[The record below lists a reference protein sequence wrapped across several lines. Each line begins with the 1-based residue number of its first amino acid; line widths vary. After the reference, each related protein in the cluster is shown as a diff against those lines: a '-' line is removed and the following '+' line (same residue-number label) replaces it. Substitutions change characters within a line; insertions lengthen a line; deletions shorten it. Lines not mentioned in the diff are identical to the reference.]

1 MSTHTAAMS
10 DTRSAPVNS
19 SGFFRRLIG
28 CVLFVLVIAGSFA
41 LFQRYQENLSRD
53 QMTILTI
60 LAVGMATGAAIRSS
74 FYKWSGWVLFFVA
87 LMLLPVGML
96 ALGFFTNW
104 QIGLGPIEPW
114 LNGDVDVEQLLHLG
128 GGMIVS
134 AITLAAWRKPKPK
147 VQQEAPVSHHD
158 VDRRESERTPSSVQP
173 VKHVRFLRGNPS
185 KPAKIA
191 QGLSWLP
198 KIKGF
203 PKFHWGK
210 KKAVNDKLVVSVDRK
225 RTRLGFQR
233 MFKRKPN
240 VNLALVENHRCP
252 YCLEDV
258 KLSDPRGIKKC
269 EVCGAVHHADCWDV
283 TGECQV
289 PHLNT

>member
-1 MSTHTAAMS
+1 MSTQTAAMS

-28 CVLFVLVIAGSFA
+28 CLLFVLVISGFFA
-41 LFQRYQENLSRD
+41 FFQRYQENLTRS

-60 LAVGMATGAAIRSS
+60 LAVGLATGAAVRSS
-74 FYKWSGWVLFFVA
+74 FYKWSGWILFFVT
-87 LMLLPVGML
+87 LVILPVSML
-96 ALGFFTNW
+96 ALGYFTNW

-114 LNGDVDVEQLLHLG
+114 LNGKVDIEQILHLVS
-128 GGMIVS
+128 GMIVS
-134 AITLAAWRKPKPK
+134 VITLAAWRKPKAKLQP
-147 VQQEAPVSHHD
+147 EAPVSHQEFG
-158 VDRRESERTPSSVQP
+158 RRELERTPSSARP
-173 VKHVRFLRGNPS
+173 VKHVRFLHGNSS
-185 KPAKIA
+185 KPAKIGQRA
-191 QGLSWLP
+191 SWFP
-198 KIKGF
+198 KFKGF
-203 PKFHWGK
+203 PKFHWAK
-210 KKAVNDKLVVSVDRK
+210 SKAVDEKLIVSVDRK
-225 RTRLGFQR
+225 RTSLGFQR

-252 YCLEDV
+252 YCLEEV

-269 EVCGAVHHADCWDV
+269 EVCSAVHHADCWDV